1 MRALS
6 ALTSLLLLPVL
17 IAAAPPVPVPAP
29 APAGFLNAG
38 ELQGK
43 CLSNAPGPAS
53 YCYAYITGVFDTMRA
68 YEAWLNLREFC
79 VPDKTAQGDLRR
91 AFLAYLAVNPGVAH
105 GEAASVVAVALKQRY
120 PCDLAPQRKP

>member
-1 MRALS
+1 MRAL
-6 ALTSLLLLPVL
+6 LLLSPLLLAV
-17 IAAAPPVPVPAP
+17 APPFQAP
-29 APAGFLNAG
+29 TGFLNAG
-38 ELQGK
+38 ELQDK
-43 CLSNAPGPAS
+43 CSSNAPGPAS

-91 AFLAYLAVNPGVAH
+91 AFLAYLAVNPGVTK

-120 PCDLAPQRKP
+120 PCDLTPPRKP